1 MGKLWKHRG
10 IARKKCGHTNTTT
23 NTNTMN
29 ILQKATG
36 LACLTLGLNLGLS
49 QSAEARFIFR
59 GNAANNQN
67 LVERLAGLEQYST
80 LITAVTEAGLVDA
93 LAGID
98 QATVFAPTNEA
109 FAKIPPATLTALLAD
124 EAALTNLLTYHV
136 VPNQRLF
143 SFSLGNRT
151 FTALND
157 GTVQASTVRNR
168 SFFWFSLQIK
178 INDSTVVEPNLRA
191 SNGIIHGIDTVL
203 DPEFMAPQSLLELAQ
218 GNENF
223 STLAS
228 LVEQAGFSR
237 LLDSNFFDLTVFAP
251 TNEAFSRLPAEL
263 LEAVQND
270 RELLRFV
277 LKNHILRLSI
287 ESTELTTGQVRTVGR
302 TTLDIVVGDDG
313 ITVGPA
319 NVVDADIMASNGVL
333 HVVDE
338 VLVPEILGT
347 LVEVIESREELST
360 FKTALDAAGLT
371 RLFEKQFR
379 FFKWT
384 IFAPD
389 NAAFAAIPADAL
401 GALLADRRA
410 LTQVL
415 LRHVAIGQI
424 TSDRLSDGGE
434 VRTIGGRLA
443 VDFSDGGVTF
453 NGAPLVEADLEA
465 SNGVIHIVGGVIPE
479 TTPMDGDKNT
489 DDN

>member
-1 MGKLWKHRG
+1 
-10 IARKKCGHTNTTT
+10 
-23 NTNTMN
+23 
-29 ILQKATG
+29 
-36 LACLTLGLNLGLS
+36 
-49 QSAEARFIFR
+49 
-59 GNAANNQN
+59 
-67 LVERLAGLEQYST
+67 
-80 LITAVTEAGLVDA
+80 
-93 LAGID
+93 
-98 QATVFAPTNEA
+98 
-109 FAKIPPATLTALLAD
+109 LAD

-270 RELLRFV
+270 REVLRFV
-277 LKNHILRLSI
+277 LKNHILRPSI

-384 IFAPD
+384 IFAPN